1 MGKRTTGAMAL
12 ASSPVEGLMKILAI
26 DTAAWKCS
34 VALWEDGHELAF
46 QEQDSERDQAALLP
60 QFVKD
65 VMGQHTIDHLI
76 VNVGPGSF
84 TGIRVGLA
92 FAKGFAMG
100 LNLPLTGIDSFT
112 ATYISLESPSD
123 VLILIEARRQD
134 VFGQRFLNGVPGS
147 PQSLT
152 REALQEILSA
162 QNPPL
167 LAGSGVHPF
176 LEGLLYRQVHSR
188 WRGAQSLAHA
198 FFKDPNCAIE
208 PLPFYVREP
217 DVTHA
222 KDACISSL

>member
-1 MGKRTTGAMAL
+1 
-12 ASSPVEGLMKILAI
+12 MKILAI

-100 LNLPLTGIDSFT
+100 LNLPLKGIDSFT
-112 ATYISLESPSD
+112 ATYVSLDSPSD
-123 VLILIEARRQD
+123 ILILIEARRQD
-134 VFGQRFLNGVPGS
+134 VFGQRFLNGISGS

-152 REALQEILSA
+152 REALTEILSA

-167 LAGSGVHPF
+167 VAGSGVHF
-176 LEGLLYRQVHSR
+176 LEGLSYREVHSR
-188 WRGAQSLAHA
+188 WHGAQSLAHT
-198 FFKDPNCAIE
+198 FFKDPTLAAE
-208 PLPFYVREP
+208 PLPFYIREP
-217 DVTHA
+217 DVTYSRESCA
-222 KDACISSL
+222 SSL

>member
-1 MGKRTTGAMAL
+1 
-12 ASSPVEGLMKILAI
+12 MKILAI
-26 DTAAWKCS
+26 DTAGWKCS

-65 VMGQHTIDHLI
+65 IMGSHVVDHLI

-92 FAKGFAMG
+92 FAKGLAMG
-100 LNLPLTGIDSFT
+100 LNLSLKGIDSFT

-134 VFGQRFLNGVPGS
+134 VFGQRFLDGVPRS

-152 REALQEILSA
+152 REALKDILTQE
-162 QNPPL
+162 NPPL

-176 LEGLLYRQVHSR
+176 LEGFLYKEVHSR
-188 WRGAQSLAHA
+188 WRGAQSLAYA
-198 FFKDPNCAIE
+198 FFKDPNCVIE

-217 DVTHA
+217 DVTYPRESCA
-222 KDACISSL
+222 SSL

>member
-12 ASSPVEGLMKILAI
+12 ASPEVEGLMKILAI
-26 DTAAWKCS
+26 DTAGWKCS

-65 VMGQHTIDHLI
+65 VMDSHIVDHLI

-92 FAKGFAMG
+92 FAKGLAIG
-100 LNLPLTGIDSFT
+100 LNLPLKGLDSFT
-112 ATYISLESPSD
+112 AAYISLESPSD

-152 REALQEILSA
+152 RETLQEILSA

-188 WRGAQSLAHA
+188 WRGAQSLAYA